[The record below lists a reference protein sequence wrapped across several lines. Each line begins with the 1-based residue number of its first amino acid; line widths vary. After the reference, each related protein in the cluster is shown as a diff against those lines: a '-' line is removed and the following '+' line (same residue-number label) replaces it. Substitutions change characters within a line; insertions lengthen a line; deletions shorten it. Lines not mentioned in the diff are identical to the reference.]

1 MEIIDKLWYNIEIQ
15 RFTGEAAMK
24 LCNRTH
30 SNLFKVSSFEWKKPM
45 QTPTD
50 KTAINVKISK
60 QYQSVVE

>member
-50 KTAINVKISK
+50 KTAINV
-60 QYQSVVE
+60 